1 MSVERSGK
9 MAQIKERLAKT
20 NELVK
25 NDEQFYGGLLAATA
39 VKGADRVIRPINPD
53 PGDEWCE

>member
-1 MSVERSGK
+1 
-9 MAQIKERLAKT
+9 MAQIKERLVKT

-39 VKGADRVIRPINPD
+39 VKGADGFIRPINPN
-53 PGDEWCE
+53 PGDEWYE